1 MDKYKEL
8 GDKLA
13 VLFEEGKSPDEAAEL
28 IAKTLSCEVIMT
40 DHKNDIV
47 ANYGSKIPIN
57 CLRYSMKTNGTLHLF
72 SRDPENDDIYQEH
85 DIRDKVLPA
94 LSKWFPGKEE

>member
-1 MDKYKEL
+1 MYKYKEL

-13 VLFEEGKSPDEAAEL
+13 VMFEEGKSPDEAAEL